1 MVMEKIKVTLISG
14 FLGAGKTT
22 LLNQFL
28 KLNTSKNNFIIE
40 NEFGETSIDGSLI
53 EKNYGD
59 LTELNDG
66 CICCTLDTE
75 LYGVLYDLIKQEK
88 RPDHLYIEAT
98 GVADSSKLASV
109 FVRDM
114 IVDYFELQNV
124 VCVIDCE
131 TIEDRLKET
140 EEAAKQ
146 IIAGDVLVMN
156 KSQFIQEEYYNTLVE
171 IMHKLNPLAKI
182 INYHGELSLEEI
194 QQNNRLQWSEP
205 VLPKKSTCNHKAH
218 EPHSETCG
226 HSHEPKHHH
235 EHSHD
240 IESILFETEK
250 AFNRQELENLLSVTL
265 LLYSHQIYRIKG
277 LIKIQGSAKQYLV
290 QSTGKRFTI
299 EEFGL
304 WDKNNVSKL
313 VFIGKKLQEATI
325 NRILKSALKD

>member
-1 MVMEKIKVTLISG
+1 MEKIKVTLISG

-22 LLNQFL
+22 LLNQLL

-98 GVADSSKLASV
+98 GVADCSKLASV

-114 IVDYFELQNV
+114 IVDYFELQNII
-124 VCVIDCE
+124 CVIDCE

-146 IIAGDVLVMN
+146 IVAGDVLVMN
-156 KSQFIQEEYYNTLVE
+156 KTQFIQEDYYKTLVE
-171 IMHKLNPLAKI
+171 IVQKLNPLAKI
-182 INYHGELSLEEI
+182 INYHSELSLEEI
-194 QQNNRLQWSEP
+194 KQNNRLQWSEP
-205 VLPKKSTCNHKAH
+205 VLPKKSSCNHKNN
-218 EPHSETCG
+218 EPHNESCG
-226 HSHEPKHHH
+226 HIHDDDHK
-235 EHSHD
+235 HSHD
-240 IESILFETEK
+240 IESILFETDK

-277 LIKIQGSAKQYLV
+277 LIKIKGSAKQYLV

-304 WDKNNVSKL
+304 WDTNNVSKL